1 MIPLERRRHFLAVVT
16 KEEAEKRWRDAIQPA
31 PLGSEQVPLDQAL
44 GRVLADDVR
53 ARIDLPPFDRSVVD
67 GFAVVATDTFGADEE
82 KRARLALGGDAL
94 AAGSSGQGVEVKVGT
109 ALEIA
114 TGAPVPRGANAVVMI
129 ERCERAPGAV
139 LVGAAVVPGEGIQFA
154 GSDVRRGE
162 TVFRRGE
169 RLGARETGVLAA
181 QGFASVPCW
190 RRPRVAVLSTG
201 DELVSPGGEIKG
213 GQIYDSNGRIVCD
226 LLRENGCEA
235 VPLGIARDSREDL
248 RRQFERALEMDAF
261 VLSGGTS
268 KGAGDLT
275 YQLVNELG
283 KPGILVHGVAVKPG
297 KPLVLAAWGRKP
309 VAVLPGFPSSAA
321 ITFDVFVKPVL
332 RVLAGLEEV
341 ERRDRREA
349 RLAVSMPAGGG
360 RHEFV
365 LVNLVAGE
373 DGLVAFP
380 LLKGSGSVA
389 AFAQADGYLEVASSR
404 ERAER
409 GDRFEVTLLAARGAA
424 DLVVAGAADPLV
436 DRLLERLAARGV
448 RAKVLAT
455 GSLAG
460 LDAVA
465 RGEADVAATVLR
477 DEAVKRKLVL
487 VRLGA
492 RRQGIVARDLGPLG
506 DTPSVEKAR
515 ALGWRIINRNPGS
528 GTRVL
533 IDRLLGKDAS
543 QVPGY
548 SVLARS
554 PQGAVAAVAA
564 GTADFTVGPEG
575 VAREAGLKFFPLVD
589 EEVELAFLEERR
601 ERLKVLLEAAREPT
615 SSA

>member
-1 MIPLERRRHFLAVVT
+1 VIPLERRRHFLAVVT
-16 KEEAEKRWRDAIQPA
+16 KEEAEKRWRDVIQPA
-31 PLGSEQVPLDQAL
+31 PLGSESVPLEQAL
-44 GRVLADDVR
+44 GRVLSEDVR

-67 GFAVVATDTFGADEE
+67 GFALVAKDTFGADEE
-82 KRARLALGGDAL
+82 KRARLALTAEAL
-94 AAGSSGQGVEVKVGT
+94 AAGSSGQGVEVKPGAAV
-109 ALEIA
+109 EIA
-114 TGAPVPRGANAVVMI
+114 TGAPVPRGANAVVMV

-162 TVFRRGE
+162 VIFRRGE

-181 QGFASVPCW
+181 QGFAGVSCW

-201 DELVSPGGEIKG
+201 DELVVPGGEIRG
-213 GQIYDSNGRIVCD
+213 GQIYESNGRIVCD
-226 LLRENGCEA
+226 LLRENGCEP
-235 VPLGIARDSREDL
+235 VPLGIARDSRDDL
-248 RRQFERALEMDAF
+248 RAQFARAMEADAF

-275 YQLVNELG
+275 YQLVNEFG

-309 VAVLPGFPSSAA
+309 IAVLPGFPSSAA

-365 LVNLVAGE
+365 LVNLVAGD

-409 GDRFEVTLLAARGAA
+409 GDRFEVTMLAGRAA
-424 DLVVAGAADPLV
+424 DLVVAGAVDPLV
-436 DRLLERLAARGV
+436 DRLLERLAGRGV

-477 DEAVKRKLVL
+477 DEAVKRKLALVL
-487 VRLGA
+487 LGK
-492 RRQGIVARDLGPLG
+492 RRQGIVARDMGPLG
-506 DTPSVEKAR
+506 DAPSVEKAR
-515 ALGWRIINRNPGS
+515 ALGWRLINRNPGS
-528 GTRVL
+528 GTRAL

-564 GTADFTVGPEG
+564 GTADFTIAPES
-575 VAREAGLKFFPLVD
+575 VAREAGLQFFPLV
-589 EEVELAFLEERR
+589 EEEIELAFLEERR
-601 ERLKVLLEAAREPT
+601 ARLVTLLEVV
-615 SSA
+615 